1 VFQPKP
7 FFHASLK
14 IIGVLTIIWSLT
26 QVVPVI
32 SQFYS
37 VYNQPEL
44 MRGND
49 LMYFRFSLI
58 FQVIYPILLF
68 AIGFSLLRGGKAMVE
83 WAFRDSD
90 DEGDNTIG
98 VLFTLFMKLAGL
110 VLIIIAIPKAFQII
124 SNLLFVSSANTVDT
138 SNQVMFI
145 AINLVTTI
153 INLLLGFYLLRSGKI
168 FYRLGFAKQNDEDDE
183 TY

>member
-1 VFQPKP
+1 VLQPKS

-26 QVVPVI
+26 QLVPVI

-44 MRGND
+44 MRGTD
-49 LMYFRFSLI
+49 LTYFRFSLI

-68 AIGFSLLRGGKAMVE
+68 AIGFSLLKGGNAMVE
-83 WAFRDSD
+83 WAYSDSD
-90 DEGDNTIG
+90 DESDNNIG
-98 VLFTLFMKLAGL
+98 VLFILFMKIAGL
-110 VLIIIAIPKAFQII
+110 VLIIIAIPKAFQIV
-124 SNLLFVSSANTVDT
+124 SNVLFVSSANTVNT

-145 AINLVTTI
+145 VQNLVSTI
-153 INLLLGFYLLRSGKI
+153 INLLLGLYLLRSGKI
-168 FYRLGFAKQNDEDDE
+168 FYRLGLVKQNEEDDE
-183 TY
+183 T